1 MYLEHLTTFVNLAET
16 LNFSKTAVNL
26 NISQSSV
33 SQAIASIEKQLG
45 VTLFYRSRKAVSLTP
60 AGQEFYD
67 RVKPWL
73 NEYNKAVQHVQ
84 QVQNAQKMNLTIG
97 YSGTPYEHTV
107 VPELVRA
114 FCQEHPQINVF
125 LENYAHQELKDHLT
139 HGNCDVIFTMPD
151 IIAGMDNLAYHSL
164 LIGYYCLIVPSE
176 VKLGP
181 PPISLKEL
189 SKNRLIFLDHRWCP
203 PTQDQLQKEI
213 CRNNHSLDLAYVN
226 NIATARAM
234 VKARLGWGIW
244 ANFVS
249 DPNDLD
255 LKKLPLSTKIVPDYG
270 VAILKQGSPQAARQF
285 VSWLEKTGLPG

>member
-1 MYLEHLTTFVNLAET
+1 
-16 LNFSKTAVNL
+16 
-26 NISQSSV
+26 
-33 SQAIASIEKQLG
+33 
-45 VTLFYRSRKAVSLTP
+45 
-60 AGQEFYD
+60 
-67 RVKPWL
+67 
-73 NEYNKAVQHVQ
+73 
-84 QVQNAQKMNLTIG
+84 
-97 YSGTPYEHTV
+97 
-107 VPELVRA
+107 
-114 FCQEHPQINVF
+114 
-125 LENYAHQELKDHLT
+125 
-139 HGNCDVIFTMPD
+139 MPD

-181 PPISLKEL
+181 PPVSLEEL
-189 SKNRLIFLDHRWCP
+189 SKNRLIFLDHCWCP

-270 VAILKQGSPQAARQF
+270 VAILKQGRQSASRQTVRQLAGEDRIARLRCGTSIFICEKGMQSVVGLHPCFSVCSQQFLNRQF
-285 VSWLEKTGLPG
+285 SSHIILLPW

>member
-16 LNFSKTAVNL
+16 LNFSKTAINL

-60 AGQEFYD
+60 AGSEFYD
-67 RVKPWL
+67 RIKPWL
-73 NEYNKAVQHVQ
+73 NEYNKAVQQVQ
-84 QVQNAQKMNLTIG
+84 QVQNKQKMNLTIG
-97 YSGTPYEHTV
+97 YSGTPYEHAV

-114 FCQEHPQINVF
+114 FCKEHPQTNVF
-125 LENYAHQELKDHLT
+125 LENYAHQELKEHLA
-139 HGNCDVIFTMPD
+139 HGNCDLIFTMPD
-151 IIAGMDNLAYHSL
+151 IIVGMDNVAYHSL
-164 LIGYYCLIVPSE
+164 LVGYYCLIVPSE
-176 VKLGP
+176 VTIGP
-181 PPISLKEL
+181 PPISLEQL
-189 SKNRLIFLDHRWCP
+189 SQDRLIFLDHRWCP

-213 CRNNHSLDLAYVN
+213 RQNNHSLDLAYVN

-255 LKKLPLSTKIVPDYG
+255 LKKIPLSTKITPDYG

>member
-16 LNFSKTAVNL
+16 LNFSKTAINL

-60 AGQEFYD
+60 AGQDFYD

-73 NEYNKAVQHVQ
+73 NEYNKTVQHVQ
-84 QVQNAQKMNLTIG
+84 QVQNAQKMNLTIS

-125 LENYAHQELKDHLT
+125 LENYAHQELKNHLT

-164 LIGYYCLIVPSE
+164 LIGYYCLIVPNE
-176 VKLGP
+176 VTIGP
-181 PPISLKEL
+181 SPISLGQL
-189 SKNRLIFLDHRWCP
+189 SQGRLIFLDHRWCP

-213 CRNNHSLDLAYVN
+213 YHSNHSLNLAYVN

-255 LKKLPLSTKIVPDYG
+255 LKKLPLSTKITPDYG

>member
-1 MYLEHLTTFVNLAET
+1 M
-16 LNFSKTAVNL
+16 
-26 NISQSSV
+26 
-33 SQAIASIEKQLG
+33 
-45 VTLFYRSRKAVSLTP
+45 
-60 AGQEFYD
+60 
-67 RVKPWL
+67 
-73 NEYNKAVQHVQ
+73 
-84 QVQNAQKMNLTIG
+84 
-97 YSGTPYEHTV
+97 
-107 VPELVRA
+107 
-114 FCQEHPQINVF
+114 
-125 LENYAHQELKDHLT
+125 
-139 HGNCDVIFTMPD
+139 IFTMPD

-181 PPISLKEL
+181 PPISLEEL

-213 CRNNHSLDLAYVN
+213 CLNNHSLDLAYVN

>member
-1 MYLEHLTTFVNLAET
+1 
-16 LNFSKTAVNL
+16 
-26 NISQSSV
+26 
-33 SQAIASIEKQLG
+33 
-45 VTLFYRSRKAVSLTP
+45 
-60 AGQEFYD
+60 
-67 RVKPWL
+67 
-73 NEYNKAVQHVQ
+73 
-84 QVQNAQKMNLTIG
+84 
-97 YSGTPYEHTV
+97 
-107 VPELVRA
+107 
-114 FCQEHPQINVF
+114 
-125 LENYAHQELKDHLT
+125 
-139 HGNCDVIFTMPD
+139 MPD

-181 PPISLKEL
+181 PPVSLEDL
-189 SKNRLIFLDHRWCP
+189 SKNRLSFLDHCWCP

-213 CRNNHSLDLAYVN
+213 CRNNHSLGLAYVN

-234 VKARLGWGIW
+234 VKAQLGWGIW

-249 DPNDLD
+249 DPNDFD